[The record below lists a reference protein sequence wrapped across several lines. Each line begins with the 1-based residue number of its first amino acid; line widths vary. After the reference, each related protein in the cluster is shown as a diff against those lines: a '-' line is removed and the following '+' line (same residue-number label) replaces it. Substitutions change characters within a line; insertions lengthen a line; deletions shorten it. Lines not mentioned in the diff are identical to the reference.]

1 MSKKKETLIEDWKV
15 SRFVRNEST
24 LTFLPFK
31 TQAYFNAY
39 ALKRLSGICYYK
51 FRITTNGIKLS
62 FSSYPK
68 KDYVKFNGRIN
79 TSSTF
84 GSKTTF
90 LMKGPLNNL
99 KFTNI
104 SKKTILQI
112 I

>member
-1 MSKKKETLIEDWKV
+1 MQLIEHWKA
-15 SRFVRNEST
+15 SRFVKNEST

-39 ALKRLSGICYYK
+39 ALRRLSGVCYYK
-51 FRITTNGIKLS
+51 FRITTSGIKLS

-84 GSKTTF
+84 GNKTTF
-90 LMKGPLNNL
+90 LMKGPLHNL
-99 KFTNI
+99 KFENI
-104 SKKTILQI
+104 SKTVKIVIL
-112 I
+112 

>member
-1 MSKKKETLIEDWKV
+1 MQLIEHWRA
-15 SRFVRNEST
+15 SRFVKNEST

-39 ALKRLSGICYYK
+39 ALRRLSGVCYYK

-62 FSSYPK
+62 FSNYPK
-68 KDYVKFNGRIN
+68 KDYKPFNGRIN

-84 GSKTTF
+84 GNKTTF
-90 LMKGPLNNL
+90 LMKGPLHNL

-104 SKKTILQI
+104 SKTVQILVS
-112 I
+112 